1 MERAKR
7 IMTRRMVAA
16 LVAALAL
23 LCAGLPACAEAAA
36 PAQGKEA
43 GAAAAR
49 SGSGAARAGTV
60 DINTADVEA
69 LTALPGLGP
78 ALAQRIVDY
87 RKEHGPFKTVDELL
101 NVRGI
106 GERSL
111 ARFRDRITVEGR
123 R

>member
-1 MERAKR
+1 MRRGGTARAGEGSG
-7 IMTRRMVAA
+7 RR
-16 LVAALAL
+16 
-23 LCAGLPACAEAAA
+23 
-36 PAQGKEA
+36 
-43 GAAAAR
+43 AAR
-49 SGSGAARAGTV
+49 SGSGAARGGAV

-69 LTALPGLGP
+69 LAGLPGVGP

-111 ARFRDRITVEGR
+111 ARFRERITVEGR